1 MAGLFE
7 YTPCK
12 GLAKAIWLVNM
23 YKVSVVCTLYALC
36 KLWEGWR
43 SSFLSGER
51 RVTSVRALPRQGE
64 DMHIRCW
71 EIPKLL
77 PGKSKSTLSL
87 YRSIQYCRSRMHPCL
102 SFHFFLHIYTQRCCV
117 MLVLFGE
124 WRFFSHHPAYG
135 CFSRVPVC
143 VCVCGK
149 VRLLMIVDTRDTV
162 PYHSSCTMGCSWS
175 RPTMKTSIRSRT
187 GMRPLEPVW
196 KVAFGLVA
204 SVHFC
209 RLIVIVWAR
218 VHAWRICSQ
227 RKTGLALGW
236 RLNLQETACLTPK
249 VLPQVSVNADYV
261 IGYINTWF
269 LCTKRSSFGCIWVH

>member
-1 MAGLFE
+1 MQTVRRLEKQLLEWGKKGDERTCAAQAGWGHAHPMLRNPK
-7 YTPCK
+7 TPSRQVK
-12 GLAKAIWLVNM
+12 IYLVF
-23 YKVSVVCTLYALC
+23 VSLH
-36 KLWEGWR
+36 
-43 SSFLSGER
+43 
-51 RVTSVRALPRQGE
+51 SV
-64 DMHIRCW
+64 
-71 EIPKLL
+71 
-77 PGKSKSTLSL
+77 LSL
-87 YRSIQYCRSRMHPCL
+87 QDASLPVL
-102 SFHFFLHIYTQRCCV
+102 PFFLHIYTQRCCV